1 MSIITV
7 KYVTVIFLEFLVFWD
22 CCTLLKGRHLTN
34 VMALDGTNEYGL
46 FVCFVE
52 AKNNTPTVG
61 HHINIFGSRTAHRHC
76 PVAVIGRPPV
86 RTLSRKPSIGN
97 RFATR
102 KLSLTT
108 IRRIRRMYSE
118 APVYNNITRRAI
130 LTYVPL

>member
-7 KYVTVIFLEFLVFWD
+7 KYVIVIFLVFWD

-34 VMALDGTNEYGL
+34 VMALDDTNEYGFFCL
-46 FVCFVE
+46 FCRIE
-52 AKNNTPTVG
+52 KQYSD
-61 HHINIFGSRTAHRHC
+61 SRTPRKHFR
-76 PVAVIGRPPV
+76 VAYGPSALSGGCHIGRPPV
-86 RTLSRKPSIGN
+86 RTLSRKPSIGS

-118 APVYNNITRRAI
+118 EPVYNNITRRAI
-130 LTYVPL
+130 LTLVPL